1 MKIAIYSR
9 KSIFTGKG
17 ESIENQVQMCREYI
31 FSNIIKEAEIF
42 VYEDEGFSGG
52 NTNRP
57 KFQELMKDIRSRQI
71 DRIVCYRLDRIGRN
85 VSQLSNMFD
94 MLDEYNCAFTSITEQ
109 QFDTTTPMGRAM
121 INIASTFAQLER
133 ETIAERVKDNMLQL
147 AKTGRWLGGQ
157 APLGFTPEKLTYI
170 DEEFKERTLMKLT
183 PEIKELEIVKIIF
196 TTYLKAQSITQV
208 VKKLSLSSIK
218 GKNRGMFNSSQ
229 IARILRSP
237 LYVISDKDTHEY
249 LAGIGINVFGTANGN
264 GYLTYNK
271 TKKMTIDRD
280 ISEWIAAI
288 SKHKGIIESTDWI
301 KTQELLDK
309 NKDKKIV
316 RTGTGTNNNSILS
329 GILKCAKCGANMVIK
344 HGHKSAS
351 TKVRYDYY
359 VCSNKENRFID
370 KCDNPNIRVDRLDPI
385 VISQIKG
392 YNKDLLIVSLSQTI
406 SKSDTHYEDDQLNK
420 INSEIE
426 EKQKAS
432 TNLIK
437 RLALTPTEEVANMI
451 INEISNIN
459 NEIKELEKSLENIKS
474 NKSNTNL
481 EIKNLELVLG
491 ALDKFNEN
499 IDKIEDV
506 SQRRFLVQSIAQ
518 KILWDGETYE
528 ARVKILGINEDE
540 GKKNSP
546 SSPIIF

>member
-1 MKIAIYSR
+1 MRIAIYSR

-17 ESIENQVQMCREYI
+17 ESIENQVQMCKEYI
-31 FSNIIKEAEIF
+31 ISNIGKEAEIF

-57 KFQELMKDIRSRQI
+57 KFQELMKDIKSRKI
-71 DRIVCYRLDRIGRN
+71 DRIVCYKLDRIGRS

-94 MLDEYNCAFTSITEQ
+94 MLDDCNCAFTSITEQ

-133 ETIAERVKDNMLQL
+133 ETIAERVRDNMLQL

-157 APLGFTPEKLTYI
+157 APLGFSPEKITYI

-183 PEIKELEIVKIIF
+183 PEINELEIVKMIF
-196 TTYLKAQSITQV
+196 NTYLKEQSITQV
-208 VKKLSLSSIK
+208 VKKLNLSSIK
-218 GKNRGMFNSSQ
+218 GKNGGIYNSSQ

-237 LYVISDKDTHEY
+237 LYVMSNEDTHMY
-249 LAGIGINVFGTANGN
+249 LSEIGINVFGTANGN

-271 TKKMTIDRD
+271 TKKMTIERD
-280 ISEWIAAI
+280 ISEWIAAV
-288 SKHKGIIESTDWI
+288 SKHKGIIESNDWI

-309 NKDKKIV
+309 NKDKKII
-316 RTGTGTNNNSILS
+316 RSGTGTNNNSILS
-329 GILKCAKCGANMVIK
+329 GVLKCAKCGANMVIK

-351 TKVRYDYY
+351 TQTRYDYY
-359 VCSNKENRFID
+359 VCSNKENKFID

-385 VISQIKG
+385 VISQIKA
-392 YNKDLLIVSLSQTI
+392 YNKDLLIYSLTETI
-406 SKSDTHYEDDQLNK
+406 SKNDTNHEDSQLYK

-432 TNLIK
+432 KNLIK
-437 RLALTPTEEVANMI
+437 RLALAPIEEVADMI
-451 INEISNIN
+451 MNEISNIN
-459 NEIKELEKSLENIKS
+459 DEIKKLEKSLTSIES
-474 NKSNTNL
+474 NKTNTNL
-481 EIKNLELVLG
+481 EIKNLELVLDS
-491 ALDKFNEN
+491 LDKFNEN
-499 IDKIEDV
+499 IDKIDDI
-506 SQRRFLVQSIAQ
+506 SQKRFLVQAVAE

-528 ARVKILGINEDE
+528 ARVKILGMSED
-540 GKKNSP
+540 
-546 SSPIIF
+546 

>member
-1 MKIAIYSR
+1 
-9 KSIFTGKG
+9 
-17 ESIENQVQMCREYI
+17 
-31 FSNIIKEAEIF
+31 
-42 VYEDEGFSGG
+42 
-52 NTNRP
+52 
-57 KFQELMKDIRSRQI
+57 
-71 DRIVCYRLDRIGRN
+71 VCYRLDRIGRS

-133 ETIAERVKDNMLQL
+133 ETIAERVRDNMLQL

-157 APLGFTPEKLTYI
+157 APLGFTPEKFAYI

-237 LYVISDKDTHEY
+237 LYVISDEDTHEY

-359 VCSNKENRFID
+359 VCSNKEYRFID

-392 YNKDLLIVSLSQTI
+392 YNKDLLIVSLSETI

-420 INSEIE
+420 INSQIE

-528 ARVKILGINEDE
+528 ARVKILGINED
-540 GKKNSP
+540 
-546 SSPIIF
+546 

>member
-9 KSIFTGKG
+9 KSLFTGKG
-17 ESIENQVQMCREYI
+17 ESIENQVQMCRNYI
-31 FSNIIKEAEIF
+31 LSNISRDAEIF

-57 KFQELMKDIRSRQI
+57 KFQELMKDIRSRKI
-71 DRIVCYRLDRIGRN
+71 DRIVCYKLDRIGRS

-94 MLDEYNCAFTSITEQ
+94 MLDDYNCAFTSITEQ

-133 ETIAERVKDNMLQL
+133 ETIAERVRDNMLEL

-157 APLGFTPEKLTYI
+157 APLGFTPEKFTYI

-196 TTYLKAQSITQV
+196 NTYLKEQSINQV
-208 VKKLSLSSIK
+208 VKKLNLSSIK
-218 GKNRGMFNSSQ
+218 GKNGGIFNSSQ
-229 IARILRSP
+229 IGRILRSP
-237 LYVISDKDTHEY
+237 LYVISDEDTHLY
-249 LAGIGINVFGTANGN
+249 LAGISINVFGTPNGN

-280 ISEWIAAI
+280 MSEWIAAI
-288 SKHKGIIESTDWI
+288 SKHKGIIKSTDWI

-316 RTGTGTNNNSILS
+316 RTGTGTNNKSILS
-329 GILKCAKCGANMVIK
+329 GVLKCSKCGANMIIK

-359 VCSNKENRFID
+359 VCSNKENKYAD

-385 VISQIKG
+385 VISQIKA
-392 YNKDLLIVSLSQTI
+392 YNKDLLINSLSETI
-406 SKSDTHYEDDQLNK
+406 SKSNINYEDDKLDK
-420 INSEIE
+420 INSEIK

-437 RLALTPTEEVANMI
+437 RLSLAPTEEVASMI
-451 INEISNIN
+451 MNEISNIN
-459 NEIKELEKSLENIKS
+459 NEIKELEKSLENIES
-474 NKSNTNL
+474 NKNNTNL
-481 EIKNLELVLG
+481 EIKNLELVLD
-491 ALDKFNEN
+491 ALDNFNEN

-506 SQRRFLVQSIAQ
+506 SQRRFLVQSITE
-518 KILWDGETYE
+518 KILWDGENYE
-528 ARVKILGINEDE
+528 ARVKILGMNEDE
-540 GKKNSP
+540 GKKK
-546 SSPIIF
+546 

>member
-31 FSNIIKEAEIF
+31 FSNISKEAEIF

-57 KFQELMKDIRSRQI
+57 KFQELIKDIRARKI
-71 DRIVCYRLDRIGRN
+71 DRIVCYRLDRIGRS

-94 MLDEYNCAFTSITEQ
+94 MLDDYNCAFTSITEQ

-133 ETIAERVKDNMLQL
+133 ETIAERVRDNMLQL

-183 PEIKELEIVKIIF
+183 PEINELEIVKIMF
-196 TTYLKAQSITQV
+196 TTYLKEQSITQV
-208 VKKLSLSSIK
+208 VKKLNLSSIK
-218 GKNRGMFNSSQ
+218 GKNGGIFKSSQ

-237 LYVISDKDTHEY
+237 LYVISDDDTHLY

-301 KTQELLDK
+301 KTQKLLDK

-316 RTGTGTNNNSILS
+316 RTGTGKNNNSLLS
-329 GILKCAKCGANMVIK
+329 RVLKCAKCGANMVIK

-359 VCSNKENRFID
+359 VCSNKENKFID

-392 YNKDLLIVSLSQTI
+392 YNKDLLIDSLSETI
-406 SKSDTHYEDDQLNK
+406 SKSGTNYEDDQLDK

-432 TNLIK
+432 MNLIK
-437 RLALTPTEEVANMI
+437 RLALTPAEEVANMI
-451 INEISNIN
+451 VNEISNIN
-459 NEIKELEKSLENIKS
+459 NETKELEKSLENIES
-474 NKSNTNL
+474 NKNNTNL
-481 EIKNLELVLG
+481 KIKNLELVLDY
-491 ALDKFNEN
+491 LDKFNEN

-506 SQRRFLVQSIAQ
+506 SQRRFLVQSIAE

-528 ARVKILGINEDE
+528 ARVKILGMNEYK
-540 GKKNSP
+540 GTKK
-546 SSPIIF
+546 

>member
-17 ESIENQVQMCREYI
+17 ESIENQVQMCKEYI
-31 FSNIIKEAEIF
+31 ISNISKEAEIL

-57 KFQELMKDIRSRQI
+57 KFQELMKDIKARKV
-71 DRIVCYRLDRIGRN
+71 DRIVCYRLDRIGRS
-85 VSQLSNMFD
+85 VSHLSNMFD
-94 MLDEYNCAFTSITEQ
+94 MLDNYNCAFTSITEQ

-133 ETIAERVKDNMLQL
+133 ETIAERVRDNMLQL

-196 TTYLKAQSITQV
+196 NTYLKEQSITQV
-208 VKKLSLSSIK
+208 VKKLNLSSIK
-218 GKNRGMFNSSQ
+218 GKNGGTFNSSQ

-237 LYVISDKDTHEY
+237 LYVISNEDTHMY
-249 LAGIGINVFGTANGN
+249 LTGIGINVFGTANGN

-271 TKKMTIDRD
+271 TKKMTIERD
-280 ISEWIAAI
+280 ISEWIAAV
-288 SKHKGIIESTDWI
+288 SKHKGIIEPNDWI
-301 KTQELLDK
+301 KVQELLDK
-309 NKDKKIV
+309 NKDKKVV

-329 GILKCAKCGANMVIK
+329 GVLKCAKCGANMVIK

-359 VCSNKENRFID
+359 VCSNKENKFTD

-385 VISQIKG
+385 VLSQIKA
-392 YNKDLLIVSLSQTI
+392 YNKELLIDSLAEAI
-406 SKSDTHYEDDQLNK
+406 SKNDTNYEDNQLDK
-420 INSEIE
+420 INSQIE

-432 TNLIK
+432 MNLIK
-437 RLALTPTEEVANMI
+437 RLSLVPNEEVANMI
-451 INEISNIN
+451 MNEISNIN
-459 NEIKELEKSLENIKS
+459 DEIKKLEKSLKNINSSKTT
-474 NKSNTNL
+474 TNVK
-481 EIKNLELVLG
+481 IKNLEFVLD
-491 ALDKFNEN
+491 ALINFNEN

-506 SQRRFLVQSIAQ
+506 SQRRFLVQAVVE
-518 KILWDGETYE
+518 KILWDGGTYE
-528 ARVKILGINEDE
+528 ARVKILGMNEDDD
-540 GKKNSP
+540 KKQ
-546 SSPIIF
+546 

>member
-31 FSNIIKEAEIF
+31 FSNISKEAEIF

-57 KFQELMKDIRSRQI
+57 KFQELMKDIRARKI
-71 DRIVCYRLDRIGRN
+71 DRIVCYRLDRIGRS

-94 MLDEYNCAFTSITEQ
+94 MLDDYNCAFTSITEQ

-133 ETIAERVKDNMLQL
+133 ETIAERVRDNMLQL

-183 PEIKELEIVKIIF
+183 PEIKELEIVKIMF
-196 TTYLKAQSITQV
+196 TTYLKEQSITQV
-208 VKKLSLSSIK
+208 VKKLNLSSIK
-218 GKNRGMFNSSQ
+218 GKNGGIFKSSQ

-237 LYVISDKDTHEY
+237 LYVISDDDTHLY

-316 RTGTGTNNNSILS
+316 RTGTGKNNNSILS
-329 GILKCAKCGANMVIK
+329 GVLKCAKCGANMVIK

-359 VCSNKENRFID
+359 VCSNKENKFID

-392 YNKDLLIVSLSQTI
+392 YNKDLLIDSLSETI
-406 SKSDTHYEDDQLNK
+406 SKSGTNYEDDQLDK

-451 INEISNIN
+451 VNEISNIN
-459 NEIKELEKSLENIKS
+459 NETKELEKSLENIKS
-474 NKSNTNL
+474 NKNNTNL
-481 EIKNLELVLG
+481 KIKNLELVLDS
-491 ALDKFNEN
+491 LDKFNEN

-506 SQRRFLVQSIAQ
+506 SQRRFLVQSIAE

-528 ARVKILGINEDE
+528 ARVKILGMNEYE
-540 GKKNSP
+540 GTKK
-546 SSPIIF
+546 